1 MKRIV
6 TISRE
11 YGSGGR
17 DIAKLTAEKLGYQ
30 FYDQAI
36 ISTVAEA
43 TGLNPEYIK
52 NHGESARGSYFFNY
66 GYMGMGFNSF
76 SLPDFLW
83 QKQRELILY
92 LAQTGNCVIVGRCS
106 DYILR
111 ERDECLNV
119 FIHGDL
125 ESRKKRAVE
134 VYGDPVKNIE
144 KHLRDKDKKR
154 KTHYRYY
161 TDQIWGNASN
171 YHLTLDSSEF
181 GIEGCAD
188 IITYLAGK

>member
-76 SLPDFLW
+76 SLSDFLW
-83 QKQRELILY
+83 NPRNQK
-92 LAQTGNCVIVGRCS
+92 
-106 DYILR
+106 
-111 ERDECLNV
+111 
-119 FIHGDL
+119 
-125 ESRKKRAVE
+125 
-134 VYGDPVKNIE
+134 
-144 KHLRDKDKKR
+144 
-154 KTHYRYY
+154 
-161 TDQIWGNASN
+161 
-171 YHLTLDSSEF
+171 
-181 GIEGCAD
+181 
-188 IITYLAGK
+188 